1 MFSRRHQDKSSYGWK
16 GIGIQWE
23 GITNGTR
30 ATGLGRRTQEPIG
43 YRHITIESSTLWVIG
58 AETAVE
64 LNMIIIGTTDET
76 GTETTN
82 TIESAITIESTI
94 TTMIRALVKA

>member
-30 ATGLGRRTQEPIG
+30 ATGLVRRTKGPIG

-64 LNMIIIGTTDET
+64 LNMIIIGTTDEI
-76 GTETTN
+76 GTETT
-82 TIESAITIESTI
+82 TEGAITIESTI
-94 TTMIRALVKA
+94 RTMIRALVKA